1 MRWPERC
8 PRTTSTVASATH
20 APVVSITMPQRN
32 AEVWV
37 VGAGEAD
44 GSDEPGA
51 VGLSPEHPKRI
62 MAAKTIRVDLTA
74 IARVKIGLSGAD
86 RDGNPWRW

>member
-1 MRWPERC
+1 
-8 PRTTSTVASATH
+8 
-20 APVVSITMPQRN
+20 MPQRN

-37 VGAGEAD
+37 VGASETD

-74 IARVKIGLSGAD
+74 IARVMTDTYETMALAKAHRRWIVGRKTDRGLE
-86 RDGNPWRW
+86 RV